1 MLLALGLGAVDE
13 GGPLFGV
20 GIAKFPTAF
29 TGRSRC
35 DFVAQAAAGVDHK
48 DVQEEGACGDG
59 GGAGDVRSE
68 LGRKCCTR
76 RVLRRETTSAQVFVR
91 MKQMNQDST
100 RTPTTSFGEEEL
112 CPLIRNILPVI
123 CVSSP
128 QSGGVSTPKS
138 KREVT

>member
-1 MLLALGLGAVDE
+1 
-13 GGPLFGV
+13 
-20 GIAKFPTAF
+20 
-29 TGRSRC
+29 
-35 DFVAQAAAGVDHK
+35 
-48 DVQEEGACGDG
+48 
-59 GGAGDVRSE
+59 
-68 LGRKCCTR
+68 
-76 RVLRRETTSAQVFVR
+76 

-138 KREVT
+138 KREVTGPAGACQPNLPLRVLIELQYSRHNLQDLALLSCRRTHIIDQELRYQPSVDEHLVIPLPSSRVVQLPWAPRRRARLFVILSYAGKGAQRR